1 MQESNIKTDLDLL
14 TIISDLKT
22 DIFQKITQLERLV
35 RDRIKKDYEILNRRN
50 GNNRNERK
58 IL

>member
-50 GNNRNERK
+50 GNSRNERK